1 MTINPNHSWLGI
13 PTQAQLSEFLS
24 AVAAARWDWSSLNIE
39 SGTVPSRSKACF
51 TIGMQK
57 GTRSRNLV
65 LASFGAAALN
75 YVAACGGRVMLE
87 DDGTSAFNGQ
97 GGSKANPGFAN
108 NHVANGRWRG
118 GGVIWGE

>member
-1 MTINPNHSWLGI
+1 MGE
-13 PTQAQLSEFLS
+13 A
-24 AVAAARWDWSSLNIE
+24 AVFQSKRSFRFAARWQLDGIARVQNIE
-39 SGTVPSRSKACF
+39 SRTVPSRSKACF

-97 GGSKANPGFAN
+97 GGNKANPGPTNTRCQRA
-108 NHVANGRWRG
+108 RRG